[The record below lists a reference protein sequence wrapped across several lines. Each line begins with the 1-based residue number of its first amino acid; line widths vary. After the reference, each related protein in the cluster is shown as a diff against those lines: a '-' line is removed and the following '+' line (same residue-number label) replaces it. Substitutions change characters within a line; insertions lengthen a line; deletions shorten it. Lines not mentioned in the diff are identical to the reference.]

1 MRPVARAHQYFCSFF
16 PATTRSCRLV
26 WFLAVAALVVTGV
39 CAGIGGSLAAVVRWI
54 GREGLGTVVLYGLLA
69 VSLFPLGWHYHLS
82 RQQGKRV
89 VDELETYVEQGV
101 DPEHY
106 SPADVRKSK
115 AALTRFTW
123 AGPIFLLGL
132 YLVVCWASR
141 RRLWPSVF
149 LPAIAFTAYFFFVDL
164 LLYDPLGH
172 HAYEAIWHL
181 DADKITVGAFI
192 LCGGAQV
199 GLLLYAWLV
208 SIAGLPSHS

>member
-1 MRPVARAHQYFCSFF
+1 MPVNPFCSFF
-16 PATTRSCRLV
+16 PVTTRSRRLM
-26 WFLAVAALVVTGV
+26 WFLAVVALVVTGV
-39 CAGIGGSLAAVVRWI
+39 GAGIGGSLAAVVRWI

-69 VSLFPLGWHYHLS
+69 VSLLPLGWHYHLS

-106 SPADVRKSK
+106 SDVRKSK

-123 AGPIFLLGL
+123 AGPVILLGL
-132 YLVVCWASR
+132 YLVACWASR

-149 LPAIAFTAYFFFVDL
+149 LPAIAFTAYVFFVDL

-172 HAYEAIWHL
+172 HAYEAIFHL

-199 GLLLYAWLV
+199 GLLLYARLV